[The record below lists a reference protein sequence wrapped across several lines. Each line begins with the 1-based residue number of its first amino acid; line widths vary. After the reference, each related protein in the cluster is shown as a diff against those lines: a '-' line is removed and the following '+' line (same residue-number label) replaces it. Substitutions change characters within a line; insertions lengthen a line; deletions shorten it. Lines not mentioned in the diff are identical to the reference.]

1 MFLGLGATSWE
12 PQKISLV
19 RRQWGLQTQGPG
31 LSVIP
36 SSSKYEQVG
45 TFTGPS
51 GSQFLTIIER
61 KGTSLLGKAM
71 ICFDISHIFLL
82 LRK

>member
-1 MFLGLGATSWE
+1 MGDTRL
-12 PQKISLV
+12 
-19 RRQWGLQTQGPG
+19 RGPG
-31 LSVIP
+31 LSIIP

-61 KGTSLLGKAM
+61 KGTILLRKM
-71 ICFDISHIFLL
+71 IICFDISHIFLPT
-82 LRK
+82 KENK